1 LLGLE
6 VLLHEENLSPRGVE
20 MIEVLYRGVKKEA
33 EAIEE
38 LLKSTELFEKNAA
51 ETVKRIRGC

>member
-1 LLGLE
+1 
-6 VLLHEENLSPRGVE
+6 

-51 ETVKRIRGC
+51 QTVKRIRGC

>member
-6 VLLHEENLSPRGVE
+6 VLSHEEALSPRGVE
-20 MIEVLYRGVKKEA
+20 MVELPQRSVKKEA

-38 LLKSTELFEKNAA
+38 LLSS
-51 ETVKRIRGC
+51 IQS